1 MKAFRQTAP
10 RHRQIMQ
17 LLARAY
23 PMPMTIE
30 AIALE
35 VGLSPGRCAH
45 IMNAM
50 RMANR
55 VIRVGYWNGGQQGT
69 AAMYGSALGAS
80 VE

>member
-1 MKAFRQTAP
+1 
-10 RHRQIMQ
+10 MQ

-45 IMNAM
+45 IMNVM

-55 VIRVGYWNGGQQGT
+55 VIRVGYWNGPCLAVIDDDLANT
-69 AAMYGSALGAS
+69 AIGLMLGGGAAKD
-80 VE
+80 